1 MGWKK
6 RLGIAFAGVTAL
18 VGAFAGFVSCR
29 SSSLLA
35 ERLDVTPHVP
45 ELPTDPAR
53 IAHGERLARSVFDC
67 DHCHGEDFGGA
78 VIIDNGAF
86 GRITG
91 PNITA
96 GGVVAGYGPADWVR
110 AIRHGVAPDGR
121 VLAFMPSHSYAPMRD
136 EDMADLVAFL
146 PTVPGLPAPAA
157 GRIQSGERQLAVR
170 AA

>member
-67 DHCHGEDFGGA
+67 DHCHVAKGDALDYASDDKREKKAARVMIHMTSDINQKLRAVTTETRVSCWTCHRGEA
-78 VIIDNGAF
+78 KPEP
-86 GRITG
+86 T
-91 PNITA
+91 P
-96 GGVVAGYGPADWVR
+96 VVTPR
-110 AIRHGVAPDGR
+110 PK
-121 VLAFMPSHSYAPMRD
+121 
-136 EDMADLVAFL
+136 
-146 PTVPGLPAPAA
+146 
-157 GRIQSGERQLAVR
+157 
-170 AA
+170 